1 MGKIILASSSPR
13 RATILKKMNLDFRVI
28 PSSYVETHDQ
38 TVFSYEYVENL
49 ALNKALDV
57 AKKFRNE
64 DYTVIGADTIVVID
78 KKILGKPID
87 KTDAIKTLK
96 LLSGKT
102 HFVVT
107 SVAVV
112 NSKTLESKVK
122 STTTNVTFNKLT
134 DEQIEYYIE
143 NFKPFDKAGSY
154 GIQELPEGYVQE
166 VSGYTDNVIGL
177 PSKTLSDLLEQT
189 FG

>member
-28 PSSYVETHDQ
+28 PSSYVEPHDQ

-49 ALNKALDV
+49 ALNQALDV

-189 FG
+189 IG